1 MEIEF
6 YRDEAGTSPVKN
18 FLDTQDIRMRQK
30 MMRSIQA
37 LQEMGTSLRMPLSES
52 LEDGIFELVKVMT
65 ENPAGPYH
73 PLPICRQQSGTD
85 TRVHKKDTKNA
96 SARDCKGTSNP

>member
-6 YRDEAGTSPVKN
+6 YRDEAGTSPVIN
-18 FLDTQDIRMRQK
+18 FLDAQDIRMRQK

-52 LEDGIFELVKVMT
+52 LEDGIFELRAQVGG
-65 ENPAGPYH
+65 N
-73 PLPICRQQSGTD
+73 IS
-85 TRVHKKDTKNA
+85 RVLYFFYVNQ
-96 SARDCKGTSNP
+96 